1 MRRGAGGGA
10 LYSWRTGVLV
20 PYFKDYGEGGVLY
33 IVGAQGSLSHFLR
46 IKIID
51 PVFLGVSWEK
61 ERCVT
66 NWVLFR
72 GNLSL

>member
-1 MRRGAGGGA
+1 MVP

-20 PYFKDYGEGGVLY
+20 PYFKDIGEGGVLY
-33 IVGAQGSLSHFLR
+33 IVGGQGSLSHFLR

-61 ERCVT
+61 EKVCNKLGIILGVI
-66 NWVLFR
+66 
-72 GNLSL
+72 

>member
-1 MRRGAGGGA
+1 MLYIVGGQGSLSHILRIMGRA
-10 LYSWRTGVLV
+10 
-20 PYFKDYGEGGVLY
+20 GVLY
-33 IVGAQGSLSHFLR
+33 IVGGQGSLSHFLR

-51 PVFLGVSWEK
+51 PVFLGVSWER